1 MKVRLTMLDCSYKE
15 NESKKAVTCIVKAKS
30 RIGTYTK
37 PILAVG
43 VAYCDD
49 KDEYDVEKGKRLA
62 RAKAEKEAYA
72 QHKKHIADNIK
83 FLKQVQDTLV
93 YQYEKAQGYI
103 ERQKE
108 YIKSF

>member
-1 MKVRLTMLDCSYKE
+1 MKVKLTMLDCSYKE
-15 NESKKAVTCIVKAKS
+15 NESKKAITAIVKAKS
-30 RIGTYTK
+30 RIGAYAK

-43 VAYCDD
+43 VAYCDN

-83 FLKQVQDTLV
+83 FLSHVKTILLA
-93 YQYEKAQGYI
+93 QYMKTERNMA
-103 ERQKE
+103 RQKE